1 MSQNQTMPKSDLK
14 SANECTP
21 YIMYEIEVK
30 GKSLDTAYSSW
41 KTSQPGPFNPRLF
54 NPMVQKPMFEKSGWK
69 VHGWKVPCWSLGL
82 KSPGLRC
89 PSTHTAAFM
98 TSKKIAIW
106 ANSDRK
112 NRWIHLY
119 SILIQKIISFPYFFI
134 N

>member
-54 NPMVQKPMFEKSGWK
+54 NPMVQKFMVEKSGVEK
-69 VHGWKVPCWSLGL
+69 FTVE
-82 KSPGLRC
+82 KSRVEKFTVEKSGVER
-89 PSTHTAAFM
+89 SGVG
-98 TSKKIAIW
+98 
-106 ANSDRK
+106 D
-112 NRWIHLY
+112 
-119 SILIQKIISFPYFFI
+119 
-134 N
+134 